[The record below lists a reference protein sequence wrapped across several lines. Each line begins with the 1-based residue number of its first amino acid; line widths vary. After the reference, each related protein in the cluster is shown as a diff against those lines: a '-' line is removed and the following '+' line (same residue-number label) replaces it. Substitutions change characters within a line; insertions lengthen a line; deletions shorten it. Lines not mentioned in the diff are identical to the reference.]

1 MIYAMSDLHGCFD
14 KYLTMLD
21 KIKFSPEDTLYI
33 LGDVVDRGPDG
44 IKILLDM
51 VSRNNIVFIRGNHD
65 QTTLKVLRKP
75 ADINNSFNDYESSL
89 LLKSWVN
96 DGGNTTIKQFTA
108 LTDKEKSRVIDYIQ
122 NSKIFVE
129 LTVNNKNYFLAHS
142 FPEYDLMTGAWK
154 DDINNFLWGEPD
166 YEITYFPDKYIVT
179 GHTPTGFIDDKYRD
193 KIYIKNNH
201 IAIDCGAV
209 FAGGRLGCVCLNT
222 MEEFYV

>member
-21 KIKFSPEDTLYI
+21 KIKLSPKDTLYI

-51 VSRNNIVFIRGNHD
+51 TSRSNIVFVRGNHD
-65 QTTLKVLRKP
+65 QTALKLLQP
-75 ADINNSFNDYESSL
+75 LTNFNASCNDYKLSL
-89 LLKSWVN
+89 LLKSWVS
-96 DGGNTTIKQFTA
+96 DGGNTTLKQFMS
-108 LTDKEKSRVIDYIQ
+108 LTEKEKVKVTDYMQ
-122 NSKIFVE
+122 NSKIYIE
-129 LTVNNKNYFLAHS
+129 LTINSKNYFLAHS
-142 FPEYDLMTGAWK
+142 FPEYDLMTGAWRNN
-154 DDINNFLWGEPD
+154 INNFLWGEPD
-166 YEITYFPDKYIVT
+166 YEVTYFPDKYIVT
-179 GHTPTGFIDDKYRD
+179 GHTPTSFIDAKYCG

-209 FAGGRLGCVCLNT
+209 FSGGRLSCICLNT